1 MHCCRCIKFYIWI
14 EISKG
19 NILPT
24 FIFELLSVFCLSF
37 TVTLLLRS
45 AAKRVGLVDRP
56 NARKLHSGAIPL
68 VGGISIYFSFVLF
81 LLINPHS
88 IPHVNYFI
96 IALTVLMLVG
106 ALDDKYD
113 VSFKLR
119 FAIQA
124 LISLFMMHFANVK
137 LHTLGDLVGIG
148 VIHLDWLGYI
158 VTVFAVV
165 GAINAFNMV
174 DGIDGL
180 LGGLSIVTFSA
191 IGLLLFADGQTIF
204 SYTCLVIVVIMLPY
218 ILLNLGTFGRKRK
231 IFMGDAGSM
240 MIGFMVVWFL
250 LCASQ
255 ARGESL
261 IRPVTALWLIA
272 IPLMDMAAIMIRRI
286 RRGDSPFKPDREH
299 LHHIFQR
306 LGFSS
311 AQTLLIICVLATL
324 FAGFGIL
331 GEIFGI
337 VESVMFFLF
346 IATFVVYAAMLSNVW
361 RITRKLRQWNGLS
374 ELDTDV
380 HTVASEKNKR
390 SSART

>member
-1 MHCCRCIKFYIWI
+1 MDLK
-14 EISKG
+14 SKG

-24 FIFELLSVFCLSF
+24 FMFELLSVFCLSF
-37 TVTLLLRS
+37 AVTLLLRS
-45 AAKRVGLVDRP
+45 VAKRIGLVDKP
-56 NARKLHSGAIPL
+56 DARKLHSGAIPL
-68 VGGISIYFSFVLF
+68 VGGISIYLSFTLF
-81 LLINPHS
+81 LLINPQS
-88 IPHVNYFI
+88 IPHVNYFLI
-96 IALTVLMLVG
+96 SLTVLMFVG

-113 VSFKLR
+113 VSFKIR
-119 FAIQA
+119 FVIQA
-124 LISLFMMHFANVK
+124 LISFSMMYFANVK
-137 LHTLGDLVGIG
+137 LHTLGDLVGFG
-148 VIHLDWLGYI
+148 VIYLDWFGYI

-180 LGGLSIVTFSA
+180 LGGLSIVTFAA
-191 IGLLLFADGQTIF
+191 IGLLLFADGQTVF
-204 SYTCLVIVVIMLPY
+204 AYTCLVIVVIMLPY

-231 IFMGDAGSM
+231 VFMGDAGSM

-255 ARGESL
+255 AKGEAL

-311 AQTLLIICVLATL
+311 FQTLLLICVISAL

-331 GEIFGI
+331 GEVSGI
-337 VESVMFFLF
+337 SESVMFFMF
-346 IATFVVYAAMLSNVW
+346 IAIFAIYAAMLSNVW
-361 RITRKLRQWNGLS
+361 RITKTLRQWNGLP
-374 ELDTDV
+374 ELDT
-380 HTVASEKNKR
+380 HTTSSEKSSR
-390 SSART
+390 SNARS